1 MTHRIGALWLLLAVV
16 ACGSDRGCADA
27 PPAPRR
33 EDPPPPA
40 RAEPVS
46 IIVEAEA
53 SGSPDD
59 VEALVAVPLESAL
72 LRIPGVEEVASTVRA
87 GHSSSAARFR
97 SGEDPLRAAAAV
109 REALEGARPSFPE
122 GTLPTVRIDTRPVPA
137 VRLTISGAHPSD
149 RSLAEEVSRPAL
161 LTLPG
166 VAEVALCGGH
176 SARITVRADPRRLE
190 ALGLEAAAVRD
201 ALRSALLAASP
212 LVPPSAGPGDL
223 GDVAVGA
230 ARVRDVA
237 TIAEELI
244 PLPCMAADP
253 RGAVVLVTVLAR
265 EDQAE
270 AVTESVAQRIDG
282 LALPPDAVVLAL
294 PHDPTVLE
302 LDLPPDVEPSAA
314 LATMRSIAAEA
325 GPWVGTLQT
334 PDRATLL
341 LWTGRP
347 GADAT
352 RDPLAAALRTPGV
365 TVRQSSGAALVLR
378 LTGADAEGVVAA
390 ARALAE
396 APRPAGV
403 LAVAALDVGEAPVI
417 RVKPDHAAIAAH
429 GLTIQDVLEA
439 AHPEGVRVGAVRQG
453 SRFIDVVLL
462 PVEAPTDARLR
473 AHDGAAVP
481 LTSVATMELVT
492 ERTTRRRV
500 DGRPMADV
508 VFHLEVGADAEAVRR
523 SVKVE
528 ALGVEARWV
537 TR

>member
-1 MTHRIGALWLLLAVV
+1 MTRCIGVLWLLLAVV

-27 PPAPRR
+27 PPATRR

-40 RAEPVS
+40 RVEPIS

-53 SGSPDD
+53 SGSPDE

-87 GHSSSAARFR
+87 GRSSSAVRFR
-97 SGEDPLRAAAAV
+97 SGEDPLRATAAV
-109 REALEGARPSFPE
+109 RDALDAALPSLPE
-122 GTLPTVRIDTRPVPA
+122 GTHPVVRIDTRPVPA

-149 RSLAEEVSRPAL
+149 RSLAEEVIRPAL

-176 SARITVRADPRRLE
+176 SARVTVRADPRRLE
-190 ALGLEAAAVRD
+190 ALDLEPAAVRD
-201 ALRSALLAASP
+201 ALRGALLTASP
-212 LVPPSAGPGDL
+212 LEPPRAGLGDL
-223 GDVAVGA
+223 GEVAVGA
-230 ARVRDVA
+230 VRIKDVA
-237 TIAEELI
+237 TIAEELVSPTCI
-244 PLPCMAADP
+244 AADP

-265 EDQAE
+265 DDQASTVRD
-270 AVTESVAQRIDG
+270 AVAQRIEG

-302 LDLPPDVEPSAA
+302 LDLPPDVESSAA
-314 LATMRSIAAEA
+314 LATLRSIAAEA

-347 GADAT
+347 DADAT
-352 RDPLAAALRTPGV
+352 RGPLAAALRTPGV

-378 LTGADAEGVVAA
+378 LTGDEAEGVVAA
-390 ARALAE
+390 ARALAA
-396 APRPAGV
+396 APRPDGV
-403 LAVAALDVGEAPVI
+403 LAVAALDVGEAPEI
-417 RVKPDHAAIAAH
+417 RIRPDHAAAAVH
-429 GLTIQDVLEA
+429 GLAVQDVLEA
-439 AHPEGVRVGAVRQG
+439 AHPAGVRVGALRQG

-473 AHDGAAVP
+473 AQDGTEVP
-481 LTSVATMELVT
+481 LAEVASIELAT

-500 DGRPMADV
+500 DGRPIADV
-508 VFHLEVGADAEAVRR
+508 VFHLEVGADAETVRR